1 MRKLMNVL
9 GVLMVLSM
17 VLTACATTTP
27 TPAATEAAPAATEA
41 ATEAA
46 PAPTEAAEEVSLN
59 PYMGSN
65 KLDGNG
71 IPADFFDDIHI
82 RKAFAYCFDWD
93 TVIND
98 VYKGEAVQS
107 LTLPLPGMPGYD
119 TEAPHYSMDL
129 DKCAEE
135 FKLAD
140 VNHNGVAA
148 GDDTGD
154 VWDMGF
160 RVQMLYNTGNTTR
173 QVMAE
178 IMQANLASVN
188 EKFVVEILGLPW
200 PAYLAAQRA
209 HRIPIMTAG
218 WLEDIHDP
226 HNWYQPYTVGTY
238 GARQN
243 MPDDMKANFKDLLIK
258 GVSLTD
264 PDARSEVYK
273 ELNQAYYDNVPGIP
287 LVLVT
292 GHAYEQSWLQGR
304 IMNPIFSNVYY
315 KTISKTD
322 AAKDPTSIVVA
333 TSGDT
338 DTLDPALAYDTA
350 SGEIIQNVYE
360 TLVFYDGDKPSQ
372 FVPQLAESWEIS
384 DDGTVYTFHIRQ
396 GVKFHE
402 GGDLTPSDVAYS
414 LQRGLLQGGYSSP
427 QLLLAEPFLGIGN
440 DDITMI
446 VDGGASADD
455 RETLMKND
463 PATLKAACEKVQGAI
478 VADDAAGTVTMT
490 LAQPW
495 GPFLATLANGW
506 GSIMDKEWV
515 IEKGGWDGSCDTW
528 QNTYGMTSADD
539 PFSAIANGTGAFKLD
554 HWTPGTETVLT
565 KFDGYW
571 GEPAKVNT
579 VTIKDIPEF
588 GTRFA
593 MFQAGDADIIYVP
606 VENRSQ
612 VDPLA
617 GVIQVYDATT
627 GSYGPDQQICAYD
640 SNKMGAE
647 AFTICKD
654 GETPLDPATHPLR
667 VRIGMPGL
675 QQDVILFNFNIE

>member
-27 TPAATEAAPAATEA
+27 APAATEAAPAATEA

-46 PAPTEAAEEVSLN
+46 PAPTEAAEEVSMN

-65 KLDGNG
+65 QLDGNG

-135 FKLAD
+135 FQLAD

-148 GDDTGD
+148 GEDTGD

-178 IMQANLASVN
+178 IMQANLAAVN
-188 EKFVVEILGLPW
+188 EKFVIEILGLPW

-243 MPDDMKANFKDLLIK
+243 MPDDMKANFKDMLIN

-273 ELNQAYYDNVPGIP
+273 ELNQSYYDNVPGIP

-315 KTISKTD
+315 KTISKTE

-360 TLVFYDGDKPSQ
+360 TLVFYDGDKPSE

-384 DDGTVYTFHIRQ
+384 DDGTVYTFKIRQ

-446 VDGGASADD
+446 VDEGASADD
-455 RETLMKND
+455 RETLLKND
-463 PATLKAACEKVQGAI
+463 PATLKAACEKVQSAI

-515 IEKGGWDGSCDTW
+515 IENGGWDGSCDTW

-617 GVIQVYDATT
+617 GIIQVYDTAT

-640 SNKMGAE
+640 PSKMGAE